1 MLGRSANCTWW
12 LLFGMLAAAG
22 CGGPPAP
29 PQPPERIAPER
40 GLQSVEINGSVIR
53 MAGAE
58 GKWTFEATSE
68 RATAAGMKGP
78 YVLAHMEGRYE
89 HTERHPVL
97 MRADRA
103 ELDEQAK
110 RVKLVG
116 SVWVRFGAS
125 QLEAEQVE
133 YDLETGEVAAVG
145 RTKWSFGEARGKAVD
160 SEQNAEASR

>member
-1 MLGRSANCTWW
+1 MLDRSANRTWW
-12 LLFGMLAAAG
+12 LVFGMLAVAG

-29 PQPPERIAPER
+29 PQPPEGTAPQK
-40 GLQSVEINGSVIR
+40 GPQSVEINGSVIR
-53 MAGAE
+53 MAGAD

-68 RATAAGMKGP
+68 RATVAGMKGP

-89 HTERHPVL
+89 QNERLPVL

-103 ELDEQAK
+103 ELDEHAR

-116 SVWVRFGAS
+116 SVWVGFGAS
-125 QLEAEQVE
+125 ELEAEQVE

-145 RTKWSFGEARGKAVD
+145 RTKWFFGEARSKAGD